1 MLQVFSVCFWVGV
14 AVTVI
19 NAVLGLI
26 FGIFDFG
33 LDIDIDLDFGD
44 FDLGAF
50 LPLSPT
56 MFFLFLIVFGGSGMI
71 LSKPMSDMLWL
82 ALVIAIVLGFGVIA
96 LLNIFVVKPLRK
108 ISSKETAALD
118 DFVGMTGKVTEK
130 IYENGFGKIT
140 IICDGNTVT
149 GPAKSSTG
157 QEISVGTEI
166 FIEKIDSK
174 VYIVDL
180 LERKQS

>member
-1 MLQVFSVCFWVGV
+1 MLNVFSVCFWVGV
-14 AVTVI
+14 AVTAV
-19 NAVLGLI
+19 NAVVGL
-26 FGIFDFG
+26 FFDMF
-33 LDIDIDLDFGD
+33 DIGFDIDLDIGD

-56 MFFLFLIVFGGSGMI
+56 LIFLFLIIFGGSGMI
-71 LSKPMSDMLWL
+71 LSKHLSGMLWL
-82 ALVIAIVLGFGVIA
+82 ACVIAIAIGIGIIA
-96 LLNIFVVKPLRK
+96 LLNFFVIRPLK
-108 ISSKETAALD
+108 KLSSKETAALG

-149 GPAKSSTG
+149 GPAKSSNG
-157 QEISVGTEI
+157 VEIPVGTEI
-166 FIEKIDSK
+166 FIEKIESK

-180 LERKQS
+180 LDGKK